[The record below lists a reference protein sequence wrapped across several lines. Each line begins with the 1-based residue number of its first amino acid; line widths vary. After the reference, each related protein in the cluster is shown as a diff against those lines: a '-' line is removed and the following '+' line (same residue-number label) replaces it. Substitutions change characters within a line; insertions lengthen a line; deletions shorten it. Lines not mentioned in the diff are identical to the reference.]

1 MERIVRQGSAE
12 TVKNIWLKFPI
23 VYASISSEK
32 PSEEMMANLFEKTQ
46 DCITFLF
53 YYVTTSLDISE
64 LIQHHIFTLFNTYV
78 RAMTYH
84 VPTFFESYKSLKI
97 FTGQDV
103 DKKNDVAR
111 SVVLRKSNIWNSVKD
126 ALRVEKGQLELRNQQ
141 RSKRKYNKNIH
152 STGSMSL
159 QNKEKRT

>member
-1 MERIVRQGSAE
+1 
-12 TVKNIWLKFPI
+12 
-23 VYASISSEK
+23 
-32 PSEEMMANLFEKTQ
+32 
-46 DCITFLF
+46 
-53 YYVTTSLDISE
+53 
-64 LIQHHIFTLFNTYV
+64 
-78 RAMTYH
+78 MTYH

-103 DKKNDVAR
+103 DKRNDVAR

-152 STGSMSL
+152 STGSTSL